1 VYLRQALQWLRD
13 DIKPIHP
20 AFEPLLRKAELFQ
33 GDYTKEKHLLYA
45 AIRTRQIRLFG
56 CPGTGQIFQDWEGSM
71 KWGFGDHGERQ
82 LIPVSKLDEA
92 DFEDLDFKRG
102 WLGIGFCNSRGHVKD
117 GWAYDDLIIATSE
130 LMRVFPP
137 CDDPF
142 PTPIE
147 LNISESEVL
156 SAAVMPDATPRREK
170 EVVEPLMENDDS
182 NNNAASVSLPR
193 GFQTNKEAR
202 AEEAAVN
209 WLRQQSQAARL
220 TKSEAFEAA
229 KLAVAEIG
237 PLSQTAFFDRVWP
250 LNVPKQ
256 WKQPGRP
263 HARKS

>member
-1 VYLRQALQWLRD
+1 
-13 DIKPIHP
+13 
-20 AFEPLLRKAELFQ
+20 
-33 GDYTKEKHLLYA
+33 
-45 AIRTRQIRLFG
+45 
-56 CPGTGQIFQDWEGSM
+56 M
-71 KWGFGDHGERQ
+71 NWGFGEHGERQ

-102 WLGIGFCNSRGHVKD
+102 WLGIGICDRKGYVLD
-117 GWAYDDLIIATSE
+117 GWAYDKLVIATSE

-137 CDDPF
+137 CEDPP

-147 LNISESEVL
+147 LKISESEVL

-170 EVVEPLMENDDS
+170 EIVEPLTENDDS
-182 NNNAASVSLPR
+182 NNNVASFSSPR

-202 AEEAAVN
+202 AEEAAVA
-209 WLRQQSQAARL
+209 WLRQQKQGSRL

-229 KLAVAEIG
+229 KQAVAEVG

-250 LNVPKQ
+250 LNVPEQ

-263 HARKS
+263 TPENRSPKNQNLPTISGKSSLLLIDLPSVSF